1 MNKKALNILLIEDN
15 PGDARLIREMLEEV
29 KVLRFSLVHSG
40 TFSGGCEELGRHEF
54 DVILL
59 DLGLPDSSGLE
70 VIYEVKKTA
79 PDSAIVILTGLDDE
93 ESALLSLQMGAQD
106 YLVKG
111 RLDSSLLVRSLR
123 YAIERKQAEV
133 LLTKAKDD
141 LEVRVRQRTADL
153 LIANET
159 ISASNALLK
168 LYSRTFSRE
177 EYLDSV
183 LELVGKWSAC
193 RSFGISGIRILDDK
207 GNMPY
212 ASYKGFSSEFC
223 KQEAA
228 VSVNNDICICAR
240 VIKEKPEQQ
249 ELSFISPGGS
259 FYCNNFVEFVTS
271 LKKEEKNSYRSGCIQ
286 SGFISMAIIPI
297 RYQNRVVGVFH
308 LADKIG
314 GKASLKCIEFMDSMM
329 LLVGE
334 AVHRYR
340 VEEDRARLTAAA
352 ESAIDAIVITD
363 TEGKVQYMN
372 PAFEHITCYSREEV
386 IGRDLHFLDSGR
398 HDEAFYMSI
407 RETVRQGKVWTGL
420 MVSKKKDGALYQ
432 EDLTIAPVKD
442 YAGRI
447 SNYTMIR
454 RDVTDKL
461 RFESIAEAVNT
472 MNNIGYVFSGIR
484 HEIGNPINSIKITLT
499 LLKSNMDYYSK
510 ETIQTY
516 IGRIL
521 DEVLRIE
528 YLLKNLKTFNM
539 YETPE
544 LRDISIQD
552 FLEKFLLL
560 SKTDYEKKGIAIT
573 TSMEPGAEFCHT
585 DPRALQ
591 QVLLNLFTNSVD
603 ACEARPGPRISI
615 AVSKASGMI
624 RMRISDNGCGMTE
637 EQHRNMFKP
646 FYTTKS
652 DGTGLGLVI
661 AKKMLAK
668 MDSSIEV
675 TSRVNEGT
683 EVSIFM
689 PEGKSENR

>member
-1 MNKKALNILLIEDN
+1 MNNKALNILLIEDN
-15 PGDARLIREMLEEV
+15 PGDARLIREMLEEI
-29 KVLRFSLVHSG
+29 KVFQFSLAHAG
-40 TFSGGCEELGRHEF
+40 TFSEGCEKLGRDTF

-59 DLGLPDSSGLE
+59 DIGLPDSNGFEAISG
-70 VIYEVKKTA
+70 IKKLSPNTT
-79 PDSAIVILTGLDDE
+79 VVMLTGLDDE
-93 ESALLSLQMGAQD
+93 ETALSTLQMGAQD

-133 LLTKAKDD
+133 MLTKAKDD

-183 LELVGKWSAC
+183 LELVEKWSAC
-193 RSFGISGIRILDDK
+193 RYFGIRILDDN

-212 ASYKGFSSEFC
+212 ASYRGYSSEFC
-223 KQEAA
+223 RQEAA
-228 VSVNNDICICAR
+228 VSVNNGMCICAR

-249 ELSFISPGGS
+249 ESAFISPGGS
-259 FYCNNFVEFVTS
+259 FHCDNFVEFINS
-271 LKKEEKNSYRSGCIQ
+271 LKKEEKNSYLSGCIQ

-297 RYQNRVVGVFH
+297 RYRNRVIGAFH
-308 LADKIG
+308 LADKIE
-314 GKASLKCIEFMDSMM
+314 GKASLERIEFIESMM

-340 VEEDRARLTAAA
+340 VEEDRARLMAAA
-352 ESAIDAIVITD
+352 ESATDAIIITD

-398 HDEAFYMSI
+398 HDKAFYMSI
-407 RETVRQGKVWTGL
+407 RETVRQGKVWTGF

-432 EDLTIAPVKD
+432 EALTIAPVKD

-461 RFESIAEAVNT
+461 RLESIAEAVNT

-484 HEIGNPINSIKITLT
+484 HEIGNPVNSVKLT
-499 LLKSNMDYYSK
+499 LNLLNSNMDYYPK
-510 ETIQTY
+510 ETIQKY
-516 IGRIL
+516 IERIL

-544 LRDISIQD
+544 LRDVSIPD

-560 SKTDYEKKGIAIT
+560 SKTDYEKKGIVIT
-573 TSMEPGAEFCHT
+573 TSIEPDAEFCHT

-615 AVSKASGMI
+615 AVSKSSGVI

-652 DGTGLGLVI
+652 GGTGLGLVI

-675 TSRVNEGT
+675 TSRINEGT
-683 EVSIFM
+683 EASIFM
-689 PEGKSENR
+689 PEGKGEN